1 MNGAHV
7 DMRGSPGRRRRLG
20 ALASTALVLAA
31 QAIALGTAVPA
42 AHATTPGTPGL
53 PQAPTVVYTEDFEN
67 GTGQTPILLPAYTGA
82 PPVNATY
89 TADPPW
95 LSATNCNG
103 IILNRSGANQPACQ
117 ARSAVAMSELKF
129 MAAALGQVAGSAA
142 PNNNHAVSAYTEGAN
157 PGANLVEIRTVNP
170 IPLASTNRF
179 ITFSVD
185 AAAVNCNVSA
195 PLLNFFATGGGP
207 DIPLTTAPI
216 NPCTDPRSQTYMI
229 GPRAIQAGSFPSD
242 NSVLFTGSSVGIKM
256 TNANG
261 SGIGNDHAFDNL
273 RILDVTPQLDKEFSP
288 TSIPQGGTST
298 LTFTVTNTTDL
309 AAKNGFG
316 FTDAL
321 PAGVVVAPTPN
332 ASTTCGGTV
341 SAVAGSGSV
350 GLTGGALAVNGVSCT
365 VTIDVT
371 SSTLGDHVNLPANVV
386 PTGVNPPGEAT
397 LTVVPAGSPT
407 VVKSADASTF
417 AIGQTINYTYV
428 VTNTATTPLT
438 NLVVTDSG
446 PGAPTVTCP
455 MTTLAPGD
463 FTTCT
468 ASYTATAADAVTGTI
483 TNSAVAT
490 GTVNGQTVTGT
501 SNEIVIPLRSLTVTK
516 SAEQPDFSAAGQEID
531 YTFTVTNNGRV
542 PLTNISV
549 ADVGPGTPTV
559 NCPVG
564 PVAPGDSVDCT
575 ATYTTTATD
584 VTNGNITDSASAT
597 GIAPDGE
604 AANDT
609 SNTVIIPFV
618 PPVNVDLAAD
628 KTGPAT
634 VGPGD
639 TVTYTITITNNGP
652 GDSTGYTVTDAIPA
666 GLTGAS
672 TSTPGC
678 GIGSGTLTCT
688 ATSLAAG
695 ASTTITLTG
704 TAAPGAT
711 SIVNTVTVTGND
723 PDPNPGNNTSTFT
736 TTVTPI
742 EADLAMSKTGPASVA
757 PGGTVSY
764 QLTVTNNGPDDSTG
778 FTVTDTIPA
787 GLTGASTSTPGCAI
801 AAGVLTCT
809 GGALPVG
816 DSAIFTLT
824 GTAAAGATSIS
835 NTARVTGDNDDPNPG
850 NNTSTIRTTVTQ
862 IEADLAMSKTGPAS
876 VAPGGTVSYQLT
888 VTNNGPD
895 DSTGFTVTDTIP
907 AGLTGATTST
917 PGCAIAAGVLTCT
930 GGALAVG
937 DSVVITLSGTV
948 AAGTTSITNTA
959 RVTGDNDDPNP
970 GNNTSTIT
978 TSVAS
983 VTITKKQNGPST
995 VQPGDVVP
1003 YTITVTNNG
1012 GAPVNASFT
1021 DDLSGLLDDAVFN
1034 NDATATT
1041 GTVTFASPDLSW
1053 SGTLAPG
1060 ETATITFSV
1069 TVNRRPFGDLR
1080 LLNTVVSTTPGN
1092 NCPAGSTDSR
1102 CTTTGTVK
1110 VKDKDKKAADR
1121 TAGAEK
1127 FRSDKAQGE
1136 NSRSDKAQGQKS
1148 GSDKARG
1155 EQSNRDMTQDRQK
1168 EAGIPGQRTDRI

>member
-42 AHATTPGTPGL
+42 AQATTPGTPGL
-53 PQAPTVVYTEDFEN
+53 PQPPTVVYTEDFEN

-82 PPVNATY
+82 PPVNAKY
-89 TADPPW
+89 TAAAPW

-117 ARSAVAMSELKF
+117 AQSAFAMSELKNL
-129 MAAALGQVAGSAA
+129 ASVLGQVGGSAT
-142 PNNNHAVSAYTEGAN
+142 PNNNHAVAAYTEGAN
-157 PGANLVEIRTVNP
+157 PGANLVEFQTVNP

-185 AAAVNCNVSA
+185 VAAVNCNVSA
-195 PLLNFFATGGGP
+195 PLLNFFLTGGGP
-207 DIPLTTAPI
+207 DIPLTNAPI
-216 NPCTDPRSQTYMI
+216 NPCTDPRAQTFMV
-229 GPRAIQAGSFPSD
+229 GPRPIKAGSFPAD
-242 NSVLFTGSSVGIKM
+242 NSVLFTGAAAGIKM

-261 SGIGNDHAFDNL
+261 SGLGNDHAFDNIK
-273 RILDVTPQLDKEFSP
+273 ILDVTPQLDKEFSP
-288 TSIPQGGTST
+288 ASIPQGGTSAV
-298 LTFTVTNTTDL
+298 TFTVTNTTDL
-309 AAKNGFG
+309 AAKSGFG
-316 FTDAL
+316 FTDTL
-321 PAGVVVAPTPN
+321 PAGVTVAAVPN
-332 ASTTCGGTV
+332 ASTTCGSGTV
-341 SAVAGSGSV
+341 SAVAGSGSI
-350 GLTGGALAVNGVSCT
+350 GLTGGSLATGEASCT
-365 VTIDVT
+365 VTVDVT
-371 SSTLGDHVNLPANVV
+371 STTLGAHVNQPGDLV
-386 PTGVNPPGEAT
+386 PNGVNPPGPAT
-397 LTVVPAGSPT
+397 LTVVAVGSPT
-407 VVKSADASTF
+407 VVKTADASTF
-417 AIGQTINYTYV
+417 TPGQVINYTYT

-446 PGAPTVTCP
+446 PGAPTVTCVA
-455 MTTLAPGD
+455 TTLAAGAS
-463 FTTCT
+463 TTCT
-468 ASYTATAADAVTGTI
+468 SSYTATVADAVTGTI
-483 TNSAVAT
+483 TNSALAT

-501 SNEIVIPLRSLTVTK
+501 SNQLVIPLRSLTITK
-516 SAEQPDFSAAGQEID
+516 SAQQANFSAAGQVIN
-531 YTFTVTNNGRV
+531 YTYTVTNDGRV

-549 ADVGPGTPTV
+549 TDNGPGSPLV
-559 NCPVG
+559 NCPAG
-564 PVAPGDSVDCT
+564 PLAPGDSIDCT
-575 ATYTTTATD
+575 SSYTTTATD
-584 VTNGNITDSASAT
+584 VTNGNVTNSAMAT
-597 GIAPDGE
+597 GTAPDGE
-604 AANDT
+604 PADDT
-609 SNTVIIPFV
+609 SNTVIVPFV
-618 PPVNVDLAAD
+618 PPVQVDLAAS

-634 VGPGD
+634 VGPGG

-672 TSTPGC
+672 TPTAGC

-688 ATSLAAG
+688 ASSLASG

-704 TAAPGAT
+704 TAASGAT
-711 SIVNTVTVTGND
+711 SIVNTATVTGED
-723 PDPNPGNNTSTFT
+723 PDPNP
-736 TTVTPI
+736 
-742 EADLAMSKTGPASVA
+742 D
-757 PGGTVSY
+757 
-764 QLTVTNNGPDDSTG
+764 
-778 FTVTDTIPA
+778 
-787 GLTGASTSTPGCAI
+787 
-801 AAGVLTCT
+801 
-809 GGALPVG
+809 
-816 DSAIFTLT
+816 
-824 GTAAAGATSIS
+824 
-835 NTARVTGDNDDPNPG
+835 

-876 VAPGGTVSYQLT
+876 VSPGGTVTYQLT

-930 GGALAVG
+930 GGALPVG
-937 DSVVITLSGTV
+937 DSTVITLSGTA
-948 AAGTTSITNTA
+948 AAGATSITNTA

-970 GNNTSTIT
+970 GNNTSTTT

-995 VQPGDVVP
+995 VKPGAVVP

-1041 GTVTFASPDLSW
+1041 GSVSFSSPDLSW

-1069 TVNRRPFGDLR
+1069 TVHKRPFGDLR
-1080 LLNTVVSTTPGN
+1080 LKNTVVSTTPGN

-1102 CTTTGTVK
+1102 CTTNGTVK
-1110 VKDKDKKAADR
+1110 VKDKDKK
-1121 TAGAEK
+1121 TAGQTAQGEK
-1127 FRSDKAQGE
+1127 FGSDKAE
-1136 NSRSDKAQGQKS
+1136 GQ
-1148 GSDKARG
+1148 KARG
-1155 EQSNRDMTQDRQK
+1155 EQLDREMTQGRQK
-1168 EAGIPGQRTDRI
+1168 EAAGNPGRHTDRI